1 MSTSQHAVDRR
12 WTMRQRDWAVAFW
25 IAFLS
30 AAIGAFFLFGLVN
43 PLDMVNAWADQYD
56 IGVRLAYGLSFA
68 FLYLLCLLASSLTV
82 FMIRT
87 GPASGHAKGQGR
99 RPKAEIRHHAEAN
112 PDLDDEDW
120 Q

>member
-1 MSTSQHAVDRR
+1 MSSDHPVNRR
-12 WTMRQRDWAVAFW
+12 WNMRQRDWAVVFW

-30 AAIGAFFLFGLVN
+30 AAAGSFILFGLVN
-43 PLDMVNAWADQYD
+43 PIDMAGAWADEYE
-56 IGVRLAYGLSFA
+56 ISVKLAYGLAFA
-68 FLYLLCLLASSLTV
+68 FLYLVCLLACSLTM

-87 GPASGHAKGQGR
+87 GPSRGHKKGEDGR
-99 RPKAEIRHHAEAN
+99 PIPKVKDPSESN